1 MNATAR
7 ALIFGIVVTAGLT
20 TALDNV
26 VAAEAVPTATAATA
40 TPEVIRLDPV
50 VVTAHRKAV

>member
-26 VAAEAVPTATAATA
+26 FAAEAAPIAATAA
-40 TPEVIRLDPV
+40 PEVIRLDPV
-50 VVTAHRKAV
+50 FVTAHRNAE